1 LLQQLVTAN
10 CRQTLAAERGY
21 AFLNV
26 MRLHV
31 AAFAAALISFAA
43 PAAGQDYSREY
54 AAANELR
61 TICQADSGRL
71 WGANL
76 CGPLL
81 VVNPATRMA
90 WGTQGDNSGV
100 LQRFGDGWVGAL
112 PNGVPIANA
121 SVDWGGARW
130 AMVMGP
136 LPEAAI
142 DRRVLVMHEAWH
154 RIQQQIGLPQAPSD
168 CAHLETERGRYLL
181 RLEMR
186 ALSTALLSSGRARQR
201 ASREALAFR
210 AARLREFPAAGS
222 QEPALDRNEGL
233 ASYTGVKLGA
243 GAEAEIYAMRT
254 LNAYDTHQAFARSYA
269 YATGPAYGLLLDSAN
284 SNWRS
289 QLAAYSP
296 ADLLAI
302 AVRAEQMSNGDM
314 QAAAARYDGPGIL
327 RQERDR
333 AEAQR
338 QRIAEFRNRFAS
350 GPRLEL
356 PLSNMQMEFDPN
368 QVTPIDGLGSV
379 YGTLTIRDGWG
390 ELRSNGGAL
399 ISSDFRRVV
408 VALPEAS
415 GLSGPGWSVGLT
427 PAYIVGP
434 PGPTGARTLTA
445 PPPPSTEPPNAGN

>member
-1 LLQQLVTAN
+1 
-10 CRQTLAAERGY
+10 
-21 AFLNV
+21 
-26 MRLHV
+26 MRLRV
-31 AAFAAALISFAA
+31 AALAAALNCFAA
-43 PAAGQDYSREY
+43 PAAGQDYSREF

-61 TICQADSGRL
+61 TMCQQDNGRL
-71 WGANL
+71 WGASI

-81 VVNPATRMA
+81 VVNPATRLA
-90 WGTQGDNSGV
+90 WATQGDTTGV
-100 LQRFGDGWVGAL
+100 LQRFGDGWVGSL
-112 PNGVPIANA
+112 PNGVPVANA

-130 AMVMGP
+130 AMVMAP

-142 DRRVLVMHEAWH
+142 DRRVLVAHEAWH

-168 CAHLETERGRYLL
+168 CAHLETERGRYFL

-201 ASREALAFR
+201 AAREALAFR
-210 AARLREFPAAGS
+210 TARLNEFATAGS

-269 YATGPAYGLLLDSAN
+269 YATGPAYGLLLDAMN
-284 SNWRS
+284 PNWRG
-289 QLAAYSP
+289 QLGAYAP

-302 AVRAEQMSNGDM
+302 AVRAERMSSGDM
-314 QAAAARYDGPGIL
+314 QSAAARYDGPGIL

-356 PLSNMQMEFDPN
+356 PLTNMQMEFDPN
-368 QVTPIDGLGSV
+368 QVTPVDGLGAV
-379 YGTLTIRDGWG
+379 YGTLTIRDRWG
-390 ELRSNGGAL
+390 ELRSTSGAL

-408 VALPEAS
+408 VALPEGS

-427 PAYIVGP
+427 PAYVIGP
-434 PGPTGARTLTA
+434 TGPTGARTLIA
-445 PPPPSTEPPNAGN
+445 QPPPPTEPPTAAN